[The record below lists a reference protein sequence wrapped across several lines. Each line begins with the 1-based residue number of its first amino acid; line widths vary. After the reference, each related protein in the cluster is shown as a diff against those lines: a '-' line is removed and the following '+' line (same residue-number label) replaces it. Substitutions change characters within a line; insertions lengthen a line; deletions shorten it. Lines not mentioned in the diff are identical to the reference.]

1 MPGMARAPVVPLVE
15 SRSGNI
21 WRVRMLGDY
30 VNGFLVRDP
39 DGQVTLIDVGLRRSA
54 PRVLEALGAVGSA
67 PSQVTQIVLTHA
79 HADHAGA
86 AAALS
91 DRTGRDVDVHRA
103 DAAYI
108 RAGEAAPVSGVA
120 RLLPRRVFSFA
131 AATVGEELVDGQL
144 LDVAGGLR
152 VVHTPGHSPGH
163 ISLVHED
170 SRLLITGD
178 ALFNMRGV
186 GWPGK
191 YFCTDFRLTQ
201 HTAHVL
207 GELDYDL
214 AAFTH
219 GPELRERPRETIR
232 AFLRRHPSTAVGGGT

>member
-15 SRSGNI
+15 GRSGNI

-67 PSQVTQIVLTHA
+67 PSQVTRIVLTHA

-108 RAGEAAPVSGVA
+108 R
-120 RLLPRRVFSFA
+120 
-131 AATVGEELVDGQL
+131 EELVDGQL

-232 AFLRRHPSTAVGGGT
+232 AFLRRHPSTAVSGGT

>member
-15 SRSGNI
+15 GRSGNI

-54 PRVLEALGAVGSA
+54 PRVLEALRAVGSA
-67 PSQVTQIVLTHA
+67 PSQVTRIVLTHA

-152 VVHTPGHSPGH
+152 VVHTPGCLLYTSP
-163 ISLVHED
+163 S
-170 SRLLITGD
+170 
-178 ALFNMRGV
+178 
-186 GWPGK
+186 
-191 YFCTDFRLTQ
+191 
-201 HTAHVL
+201 
-207 GELDYDL
+207 
-214 AAFTH
+214 
-219 GPELRERPRETIR
+219 PRDRTR
-232 AFLRRHPSTAVGGGT
+232 YRMPSSA